1 MEPHVFR
8 FASSP
13 FVPIAIGFFGWLDV
27 FRRSEDI
34 PAMIIFIGLTLD
46 IRHRNF
52 LYVYC
57 PGTVV
62 SAS

>member
-1 MEPHVFR
+1 MYSGLQALPLCR
-8 FASSP
+8 SP
-13 FVPIAIGFFGWLDV
+13 LAFLVGVDV
-27 FRRSEDI
+27 FRRSADI
-34 PAMIIFIGLTLD
+34 PVMIIFIDLTLD
-46 IRHRNF
+46 LRYRNF